1 MEQREIEQVLS
12 EHHVATTSLSLILS
26 RGEERIF
33 ELMVPE
39 ADAIAHW
46 WRLRDAL
53 TECDYW
59 PVVGFGS
66 RWLDESSP
74 YGLARLISGS
84 TQDILMESEAVNPEQ
99 WLASQ
104 EQAWL
109 ADMRE
114 GAAEYDEPEPV
125 DAYDGIWGA
134 WPEHP
139 DPRTGFAIPRYAATR
154 DPTPQVPISLVPA
167 MASWQAPA
175 LLRLDAGMEAAAV
188 HVAMARRW
196 HDQYGA
202 EVVGRLPDTLEMQV
216 ARPPATREASE
227 ALAKE
232 QFLYCPDVDIQ
243 GTQTLL
249 ALAAGLLH
257 GTAWYFWWD

>member
-59 PVVGFGS
+59 PVVGFGA
-66 RWLDESSP
+66 RWLEEAPEYRAQLLVS
-74 YGLARLISGS
+74 S
-84 TQDILMESEAVNPEQ
+84 TQAILEESEMVNLDQWMTAEEQ
-99 WLASQ
+99 DWLDIQ
-104 EQAWL
+104 
-109 ADMRE
+109 RE
-114 GAAEYDEPEPV
+114 GAAEYEEPEPAG
-125 DAYDGIWGA
+125 AYDDMLGE
-134 WPEHP
+134 WPDHP
-139 DPRTGFAIPRYAATR
+139 EPHKGFAIPRFAATR
-154 DPTPQVPISLVPA
+154 DPVPQVPIALVPVT
-167 MASWQAPA
+167 ASWQVPA
-175 LLRLDAGMEAAAV
+175 LLRLDAGMVSSAV

-196 HDQYGA
+196 FGRYGA
-202 EVVGRLPDTLEMQV
+202 EIVGMLPDTLEMRV
-216 ARPPATREASE
+216 ARPPATREAAE